1 MNRANEIIAYLSRS
15 QDSQLIVIAPNAPPI
30 DRTPAGI
37 KIALNQVLDA
47 SDVND
52 TLIAL
57 TSRAPSGGAATLG
70 NNGTFCFG
78 IRGVGRFRVTYFSQR
93 GSKIVIIYRLAVTI
107 PSLET
112 VVQDPQLVQML
123 ESRLRSTEG
132 GLLIINGPHPISNS
146 TLAYSLLQQ
155 VNRTERRL
163 IYCIERALTY
173 ILNHDNSVVIQS
185 ELGIDVC
192 GFEDAIHT
200 ALILAPDVLYVGDLR
215 LSDIEPHKAQSDT
228 HSGMVPLGGL
238 PPSRFLAGLTDAINS
253 SIFTILSSTSLT
265 LDLLFDHMK
274 FQTGVTGDYLKKRCF
289 GVISVV
295 PQPSGQPL
303 VKWIKS
309 TIS

>member
-1 MNRANEIIAYLSRS
+1 MNRANEIITYLSKS

-57 TSRAPSGGAATLG
+57 TSRTSSGGAATLG
-70 NNGTFCFG
+70 NRGTFSFG
-78 IRGVGRFRVTYFSQR
+78 IRGVGQFRVTYFSQR
-93 GSKIVIIYRLAVTI
+93 GSRIVIIYRLAVTI

-123 ESRLRSTEG
+123 ESRVRSTEG
-132 GLLIINGPHPISNS
+132 GLLIINGPHPTSNS

-163 IYCIERALTY
+163 IYCIERALTH

-200 ALILAPDVLYVGDLR
+200 ALILAPDVLFVGDLR
-215 LSDIEPHKAQSDT
+215 L
-228 HSGMVPLGGL
+228 
-238 PPSRFLAGLTDAINS
+238 
-253 SIFTILSSTSLT
+253 
-265 LDLLFDHMK
+265 
-274 FQTGVTGDYLKKRCF
+274 
-289 GVISVV
+289 
-295 PQPSGQPL
+295 
-303 VKWIKS
+303 
-309 TIS
+309 